1 MRESEMAYQ
10 FIISTDPKTGADLAS
25 CDGFHAKSSRSCAA
39 RVLARMLMDA
49 EWADGPIEARR
60 TDGRLRYTVKR
71 LHAFAARALV
81 ENPALHTTPYR
92 EIDRSRFAPAL
103 ASDQED
109 AA

>member
-1 MRESEMAYQ
+1 MQESEMAYQ

-49 EWADGPIEARR
+49 EWADGPTEARG

-71 LHAFAARALV
+71 LHAFAMTRLV
-81 ENPALHTTPYR
+81 ENPTIAIKPFTQTDFSNFR
-92 EIDRSRFAPAL
+92 
-103 ASDQED
+103 DQDD
-109 AA
+109 AT